1 MENVAIFVLAG
12 NGTVGVQS
20 KKIST
25 LGSVFN
31 VRLRQVIDVPIP
43 TGRTIGSSFPVVR
56 NSKILI
62 VGQSREARPYPDKR
76 PHIPHSLSQGDPP
89 V

>member
-31 VRLRQVIDVPIP
+31 VRLRQAIDVPIP
-43 TGRTIGSSFPVVR
+43 TG
-56 NSKILI
+56 
-62 VGQSREARPYPDKR
+62 
-76 PHIPHSLSQGDPP
+76 
-89 V
+89 